1 MAWHVITSSP
11 QQEIRA
17 SLEVS
22 KAGFEVFLPIKR
34 YIRRP
39 LNRPEQIVTGP
50 LFPRYFFASFNRDAP
65 EWAQILE
72 MRGVSDVLRNGNQ
85 PVIVRDAV
93 IDAIKAY
100 REPEK
105 APDGQTV
112 FEKGQRVKISTGVLT
127 GIEGLFQ
134 GSDRQRTKAFLEI
147 LGKKIELP
155 YETIDAA

>member
-1 MAWHVITSSP
+1 MAWHVIISSP

-17 SLEVS
+17 SIEVS
-22 KAGFEVFLPIKR
+22 KAGFEVFFPIKR
-34 YIRRP
+34 YVRRP

-50 LFPRYFFASFNRDAP
+50 LFPRYFFASFERENP
-65 EWAQILE
+65 EWAKILD
-72 MRGVSDVLRNGNQ
+72 MRGVSDVLRNGNK

-93 IDAIKAY
+93 IDAIREY

-105 APDGQTV
+105 APEGQTV
-112 FEKGQRVKISTGVLT
+112 FEKGQRVRVSTGVLT